1 MTVVDAR
8 IDIGSIRDTRL
19 DGVGARGRFSDAPAS
34 CHVTDG
40 VPVVVLRGR
49 LQRHHFLDYRSVI
62 GVALG
67 VRAGLVV
74 LDLRRAVVE
83 HGSVPVLALMRRYCA
98 RRGARLVL
106 VVETVGTNDMLR
118 RVGVL
123 PLFQTAPT
131 LAAAVRLADS
141 KPSPEGPARP
151 DGG

>member
-8 IDIGSIRDTRL
+8 IDMKSISASRL
-19 DGVGARGRFSDAPAS
+19 DAAGSLPEAPAT

-49 LQRHHFLDYRSVI
+49 LQRRHFLDYRSVL

-67 VRAGLVV
+67 VRAGMVV

-83 HGSVPVLALMRRYCA
+83 HGSVPVVALMRRYCA

-106 VVETVGTNDMLR
+106 LTDLFADDALR
-118 RVGVL
+118 RAGVL
-123 PLFQTAPT
+123 PLFRTAPT
-131 LAAAVRLADS
+131 LAAAVRQADS
-141 KPSPEGPARP
+141 TASSEGREVA
-151 DGG
+151 DGDG

>member
-1 MTVVDAR
+1 VTVVDAR
-8 IDIGSIRDTRL
+8 IDMKSISASRL
-19 DGVGARGRFSDAPAS
+19 DAAGSLSQGPAS
-34 CHVTDG
+34 CYVTIG

-49 LQRHHFLDYRSVI
+49 LQRRHFLDYRSVL
-62 GVALG
+62 GVACG

-106 VVETVGTNDMLR
+106 LTDAFTDDVLR
-118 RVGVL
+118 RAGVL
-123 PLFQTAPT
+123 PLFRTAPT
-131 LAAAVRLADS
+131 LAAAVRQADPTAS
-141 KPSPEGPARP
+141 SEGRTVP

>member
-8 IDIGSIRDTRL
+8 IDMKSISASRL
-19 DGVGARGRFSDAPAS
+19 DAAGIVSAAPAS
-34 CHVTDG
+34 CYVTEG
-40 VPVVVLRGR
+40 VPVVVLRDR
-49 LQRHHFLDYRSVI
+49 LQRGHFLDYRSVL

-67 VRAGLVV
+67 MRAGLVV

-106 VVETVGTNDMLR
+106 LTGAFADVVLR
-118 RVGVL
+118 RAGVL

-131 LAAAVRLADS
+131 LAAAVRQADAAAS
-141 KPSPEGPARP
+141 SEERAVP
-151 DGG
+151 GGDR